1 MIYDPFSTKKKQTRK
16 KDKYK
21 ENKLSEMRE

>member
-1 MIYDPFSTKKKQTRK
+1 MILSQQKKTNEK

>member
-1 MIYDPFSTKKKQTRK
+1 MILSQQKKKQTRK